1 MNKRYKILFI
11 ITTVITSLAVLIIY
25 LAFDKYF
32 NDVYKN
38 NTELAILESKRD
50 FLKYTVENQISRIE
64 DEIRYEREC
73 FEKRRDEIALALQ
86 TPPTSK
92 RQDLIAFVVDISK
105 TMSTKCVDLCS
116 VGQKNIGASL

>member
-1 MNKRYKILFI
+1 MNKRYKILLI

-64 DEIRYEREC
+64 DEIRYEREF

-86 TPPTSK
+86 TLPTSK
-92 RQDLIAFVVDISK
+92 RQDLIAF
-105 TMSTKCVDLCS
+105 
-116 VGQKNIGASL
+116 

>member
-1 MNKRYKILFI
+1 MLYGHRVGLLNKRYKILFI

-64 DEIRYEREC
+64 DEIRYERV
-73 FEKRRDEIALALQ
+73 L
-86 TPPTSK
+86 
-92 RQDLIAFVVDISK
+92 
-105 TMSTKCVDLCS
+105 
-116 VGQKNIGASL
+116 